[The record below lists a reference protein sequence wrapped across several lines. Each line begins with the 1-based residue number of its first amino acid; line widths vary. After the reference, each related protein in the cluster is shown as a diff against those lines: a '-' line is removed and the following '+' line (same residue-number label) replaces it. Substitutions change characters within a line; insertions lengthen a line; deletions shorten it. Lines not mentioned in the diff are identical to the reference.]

1 MVFKKE
7 EVSGNGKGSTD
18 QVSRLS
24 DKRDI
29 NKIDR
34 NEQLPLKS
42 AAGREVPRGDPDLG
56 WRERGKGK

>member
-24 DKRDI
+24 DKRDR

-34 NEQLPLKS
+34 NEQLPLKR
-42 AAGREVPRGDPDLG
+42 AAGKEVPG
-56 WRERGKGK
+56 EIQI